1 MNINVGICFSKDFVG
16 NNPLGHIVGKLPVYL
31 RLLDLCQKEGWR
43 TFVLTRKTYKGDGVF
58 DGVWEYKNKG
68 FTRIEK
74 PIKMDLV
81 YDRSAGVNFPPD
93 NDEDLIWVNRRDFK
107 VLAWDKWKGYQK
119 LAMYMPKT
127 FLLQSEN
134 KIPEVLAKIKG
145 DWVVLKPVNGL
156 KGMGIYIGNKK
167 NAGSFKFD
175 KNYGRYIAQEFIDT
189 SGGISGITKGK
200 HDLRIVVINN
210 LPVWM
215 HVRVPPTGSFKANAA
230 GGGILTEV
238 DVKFIP
244 ASVMKIVQ
252 AISLKFFREYY
263 NPVYSID
270 FGISNDG
277 RPYIFEINDQMGFPK
292 WNMKNR
298 ENFLNALISNFRDKL
313 K

>member
-1 MNINVGICFSKDFVG
+1 
-16 NNPLGHIVGKLPVYL
+16 
-31 RLLDLCQKEGWR
+31 
-43 TFVLTRKTYKGDGVF
+43 
-58 DGVWEYKNKG
+58 
-68 FTRIEK
+68 
-74 PIKMDLV
+74 
-81 YDRSAGVNFPPD
+81 
-93 NDEDLIWVNRRDFK
+93 
-107 VLAWDKWKGYQK
+107 
-119 LAMYMPKT
+119 
-127 FLLQSEN
+127 
-134 KIPEVLAKIKG
+134 
-145 DWVVLKPVNGL
+145 
-156 KGMGIYIGNKK
+156 MGIYIGNKK